1 MISIDPFYKSQH
13 KPKFG
18 LKGQYGSNNT
28 QLGAYQYVAPTLPR
42 FLKMN
47 IRNRTRQ
54 LLEFQA
60 VARTTQ
66 RMVYLEPS
74 REDPTE
80 YRIVQ
85 DHCVTGGY
93 QSKDYIYNE
102 SYALPLVQRILL
114 GMNSSINL
122 TAVPLTHALIVD
134 CDYDGRYYQDTTMFK
149 IFLVDIALQ
158 SISSIAL
165 QTMNAMRETT
175 KLETQVGATVVSQA
189 QLDRFRLGPDD
200 PPDAPWLFG
209 LTYDG
214 ATDYRTLVSLYFPY
228 EDDTPFLETH
238 HDGILPSNEYAWRIR
253 ATNESMSVAGYSGY
267 YQGSKESQTNIL
279 RYLMDMT
286 GNPIRDFVVN
296 YYVSLSY
303 TKDAWTW
310 IQGLVILTVGIA
322 LNIAVMT
329 TVFKRKMYLPDVF
342 PTIKR
347 HIHVRA
353 VLLVL
358 AFITDGFWTICEWA
372 LTAGERP
379 GDLLVLF
386 LVWTDV
392 VASALGVG
400 VWPTIPVVAF
410 VVCHAHSDAL
420 VLALT
425 SADIEKTVANYFTD
439 AYVQNIV
446 LYSTTGMN
454 QWTRHALDSGDPP
467 PWLVAR
473 EFAWFLAPCIGIT
486 CSLLLYKLILL
497 AVSKFRGKRD
507 RLQTNDSDNVSVAV
521 SEMSGDARR
530 AVRLLT
536 LPSPSFLFSKDAF
549 QMSRTIVWCAGW
561 LLLDDML
568 VVYADDLLRVFA
580 RVLLGVDFGH
590 IYCCA
595 VEIQESRH
603 VLIPKLIPLPV
614 SELTWRSL
622 VHISI
627 ETLWVKKVRD
637 GDEQQG
643 QSMAD
648 MSMKLKSKS
657 GRTMANVAVKPRRS
671 NANSVAGLQTT
682 T

>member
-372 LTAGERP
+372 LTAG
-379 GDLLVLF
+379 
-386 LVWTDV
+386 
-392 VASALGVG
+392 
-400 VWPTIPVVAF
+400 
-410 VVCHAHSDAL
+410 DAL

-530 AVRLLT
+530 AVRL
-536 LPSPSFLFSKDAF
+536 
-549 QMSRTIVWCAGW
+549 SRQ
-561 LLLDDML
+561 L
-568 VVYADDLLRVFA
+568 Y
-580 RVLLGVDFGH
+580 
-590 IYCCA
+590 
-595 VEIQESRH
+595 
-603 VLIPKLIPLPV
+603 PK
-614 SELTWRSL
+614 
-622 VHISI
+622 
-627 ETLWVKKVRD
+627 
-637 GDEQQG
+637 
-643 QSMAD
+643 A
-648 MSMKLKSKS
+648 
-657 GRTMANVAVKPRRS
+657 
-671 NANSVAGLQTT
+671 
-682 T
+682 